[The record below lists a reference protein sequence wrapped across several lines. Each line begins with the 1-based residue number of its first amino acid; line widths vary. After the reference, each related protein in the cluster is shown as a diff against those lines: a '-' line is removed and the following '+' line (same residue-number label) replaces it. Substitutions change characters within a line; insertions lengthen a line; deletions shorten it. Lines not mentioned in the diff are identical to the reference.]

1 MADVLYHFVWDQ
13 FCDWYLE
20 LIKPLVQVRPGEG
33 RGPDAVE
40 AGPQPTLGNAEADET
55 REVAGWVLDQIL
67 VMLHP
72 FMPFITEELWHA
84 LAEADHPR
92 KYDLIHAKW
101 PGPDIEVDTTSAIE
115 ICRLI
120 EVVSDF
126 RACRT
131 AAKIEPK
138 VRVQVAVLEASSF
151 DRKLLET
158 YQSSISKMINLKFGR
173 LEIQFDKNSGSW
185 PTSFEFTDRIE
196 NFVGRADQDI
206 TAVRLTS
213 KTLELIG
220 SVEVGFVN
228 VEGERNRIT
237 RAIEAATK
245 ERDALAGRLSNAAFV
260 EKAKPEAVEKA
271 RADLAEKT
279 AEAERLTAARK
290 RLG

>member
-1 MADVLYHFVWDQ
+1 
-13 FCDWYLE
+13 
-20 LIKPLVQVRPGEG
+20 
-33 RGPDAVE
+33 
-40 AGPQPTLGNAEADET
+40 
-55 REVAGWVLDQIL
+55 
-67 VMLHP
+67 
-72 FMPFITEELWHA
+72 
-84 LAEADHPR
+84 
-92 KYDLIHAKW
+92 
-101 PGPDIEVDTTSAIE
+101 
-115 ICRLI
+115 
-120 EVVSDF
+120 
-126 RACRT
+126 
-131 AAKIEPK
+131 
-138 VRVQVAVLEASSF
+138 
-151 DRKLLET
+151 
-158 YQSSISKMINLKFGR
+158 MINLKFGR

-228 VEGERNRIT
+228 VEGERSRIT
-237 RAIEAATK
+237 KAIEAATK